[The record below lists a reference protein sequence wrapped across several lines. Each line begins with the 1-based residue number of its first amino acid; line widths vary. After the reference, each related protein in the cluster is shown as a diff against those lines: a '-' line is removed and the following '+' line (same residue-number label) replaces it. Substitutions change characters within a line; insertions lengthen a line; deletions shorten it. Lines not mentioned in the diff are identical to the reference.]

1 MTKVELKR
9 KLVPGTELTL
19 VKSLLGATSQ
29 KREIMAQRSYGYDL
43 RTFTDAP
50 NPNSISKLY
59 IDSSDIIIDTDG
71 GFDVVLKNDTTRVLT
86 GYLFGFKGKGLGH
99 LYRVPHGTV

>member
-19 VKSLLGATSQ
+19 VKSLLGATYQ
-29 KREIMAQRSYGYDL
+29 KREIVAQRSYGYDL
-43 RTFTDAP
+43 RTFADAP

-59 IDSSDIIIDTDG
+59 IDSSDKIIIDTDG
-71 GFDVVLKNDTTRVLT
+71 GFDVVLKNDTTRVLA
-86 GYLFGFKGKGLGH
+86 GYLFGFKAK
-99 LYRVPHGTV
+99 V